1 MEITREVMTAKEA
14 LKERYW
20 NIPAPG
26 KSNCSRYLKR

>member
-1 MEITREVMTAKEA
+1 MEITREVMTEKDA

-26 KSNCSRYLKR
+26 KSNCSRYANR

>member
-1 MEITREVMTAKEA
+1 MEITRDVITVKEA

-26 KSNCSRYLKR
+26 KSNWSKYLKR